1 MKLIIINPPVYL
13 YTALLIMLLLHLL
26 IPMLRFIH
34 YPYTLIGILPIAIGI
49 VLNLAADSILKK
61 YNATVKPM
69 LYTEVLII
77 TGVFGRTR
85 NPMYLGFILILLGI
99 SIFLGSILPFIIT
112 ICFAVM
118 MYVVFI
124 RFEEKKLENTFGSK
138 WLEYKNTVRRWM

>member
-69 LYTEVLII
+69 LFTEVLII